1 MQSKEM
7 SDIMN
12 NKLYWDFKY
21 LKTALLINLSNV
33 AKSDFLG
40 SVTSEA
46 YNIIGK
52 QNDFNNSIQ
61 TSSESEDFVLQ

>member
-12 NKLYWDFKY
+12 NTLFCDFEN
-21 LKTALLINLSNV
+21 LKNGSIDTLSNIERT
-33 AKSDFLG
+33 DFVG

-46 YNIIGK
+46 YNIIG
-52 QNDFNNSIQ
+52 
-61 TSSESEDFVLQ
+61 